1 MGANSPS
8 TTPYAYKV
16 VASIKSIFKMLFPQ
30 YRGVFK
36 KYAEYILNHRV
47 GLHYATEH
55 LPILVAIVIIQVERD
70 LHYAAEINELYR
82 QIEELR
88 RERREPKRRSRQ

>member
-1 MGANSPS
+1 MGPNSPS

-16 VASIKSIFKMLFPQ
+16 VASIKPIFKKLFPQ
-30 YRGVFK
+30 YRAVFK
-36 KYAEYILNHRV
+36 KYAEYILKHRAA
-47 GLHYATEH
+47 LHYATEQ

-70 LHYAAEINELYR
+70 LHHAHEINELYK

-88 RERREPKRRSRQ
+88 REVNKLANPE

>member
-1 MGANSPS
+1 MMGPNSPS

-16 VASIKSIFKMLFPQ
+16 LASIKPIFKMFFPQ
-30 YRGVFK
+30 YREVFK
-36 KYAEYILNHRV
+36 KYTEYILKHRNA
-47 GLHYATEH
+47 LHYATEQ

-70 LHYAAEINELYR
+70 LHHAHEINELYK

-88 RERREPKRRSRQ
+88 REVNKLTNPE